1 MKTRILC
8 LLLAMLLTL
17 SLFTGC
23 GAKEAPAA
31 EEPAPAAEAPAAEE
45 PAAEEPAPA
54 EPGKEAEEPEVSAA
68 EPASE
73 EEGSSEVYAVPSDEV
88 SAPSLRDEALNFV
101 DAPVAD
107 LIAAIGEP
115 DSSSYAS
122 SCDGP
127 GEDGELYY
135 ADFTVYT
142 YREDG
147 EETVVDVW

>member
-31 EEPAPAAEAPAAEE
+31 EEPAPAAEAPAAEA

-54 EPGKEAEEPEVSAA
+54 EPEKEAEEPEVSAA
-68 EPASE
+68 EEPE
-73 EEGSSEVYAVPSDEV
+73 EAESSEVYAVPSDEV

>member
-1 MKTRILC
+1 MKTRIFC

-31 EEPAPAAEAPAAEE
+31 EEPAPAAEAPAAEA

-54 EPGKEAEEPEVSAA
+54 EPEKEAEEPEVSAA
-68 EPASE
+68 EEPE
-73 EEGSSEVYAVPSDEV
+73 ESSEVYAVPSDEV

-142 YREDG
+142 YRENG